1 VTAKRRQ
8 AIATGRCIIFD
19 PESIKA
25 VALLADNTG
34 VRVHYYDGTVIDF
47 PHEGPEGL
55 RLALQALMGDE

>member
-1 VTAKRRQ
+1 MTAKRRS

-25 VALLADNTG
+25 VALLADHTG
-34 VRVHYYDGTVIDF
+34 VRVHYYDGTFIDF

-55 RLALQALMGDE
+55 RLALQAIMEDE